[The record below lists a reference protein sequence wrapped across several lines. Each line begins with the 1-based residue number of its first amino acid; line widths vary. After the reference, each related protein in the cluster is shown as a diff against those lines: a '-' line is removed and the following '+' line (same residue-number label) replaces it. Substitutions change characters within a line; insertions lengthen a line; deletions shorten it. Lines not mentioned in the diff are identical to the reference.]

1 LRLSAL
7 GEIAAISPHPTRPLL
22 AVIERGSGKLLVLGF
37 DGSLMFEEAAPRLPE
52 ISPDCQFD
60 VSGTYLLCAANVSK
74 DRVEVQLRETERWS
88 VVSRAVVADPFG
100 QSHASFHPT
109 ARSDTWSLWIAAGQ
123 DGHCV
128 YWVMRDGSSLR
139 ATIEPCLENS
149 LPPVFS
155 PSGDEFLTID
165 EPGSPLER
173 YRYPPA
179 ELLGVCECPYAEDE
193 FGTSLCYLDNSRAL
207 ARSIKGRIAV
217 VDTPSMRVVE
227 ELAIED
233 HEPRPAEEYYPRL
246 AGDKSLC
253 SDISYFER
261 MGDYL
266 IVVHPLR
273 HPLEPGPDEGRDGM
287 LCFPVGY
294 VLERYAA

>member
-1 LRLSAL
+1 
-7 GEIAAISPHPTRPLL
+7 
-22 AVIERGSGKLLVLGF
+22 
-37 DGSLMFEEAAPRLPE
+37 MFEEAAPRLPE
-52 ISPDCQFD
+52 VSRAFSNDIASPDCQFD
-60 VSGTYLLCAANVSK
+60 VSGTYLLCSANVSK

-88 VVSRAVVADPFG
+88 VVGRAVVADPFG

-109 ARSDTWSLWIAAGQ
+109 ARSDTWSLWLAAGQ
-123 DGHCV
+123 DGKCV
-128 YWVMRDGSSLR
+128 YWVMRDGGSLR

-149 LPPVFS
+149 LPPLFS
-155 PSGDEFLTID
+155 PGGDEFLTID

-179 ELLGVCECPYAEDE
+179 ELLGVCECPFTEDE

-207 ARSIKGRIAV
+207 ARSINGRIAV
-217 VDTPSMRVVE
+217 VDTQSMGVVD

-233 HEPRPAEEYYPRL
+233 HEPRPIEEYYPRV
-246 AGDKSLC
+246 ASDDDKSLC
-253 SDISYFER
+253 SDISYFKR
-261 MGDYL
+261 VGDYL

-273 HPLEPGPDEGRDGM
+273 RPFEPGPDRM
-287 LCFPVGY
+287 LCFPVSY